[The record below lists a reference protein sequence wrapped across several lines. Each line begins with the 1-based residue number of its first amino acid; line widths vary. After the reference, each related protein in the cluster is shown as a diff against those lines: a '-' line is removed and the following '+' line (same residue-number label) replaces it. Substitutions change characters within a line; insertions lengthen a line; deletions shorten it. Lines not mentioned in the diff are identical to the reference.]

1 MTSISAI
8 ETQITG
14 VLSEITDFKTVL
26 DYEPMEITTLPAA
39 TSFYT
44 GFNLTDATVPN
55 VQRVT
60 HRWAVRVYVLL
71 QDAKTA
77 QDEIKSLI
85 PKVVS
90 AFKANRSLTSTCE
103 FSILTGCEVGVI
115 LDQNKAQIV
124 ADFTLEAQIRE
135 R

>member
-1 MTSISAI
+1 MTDLSAI
-8 ETQITG
+8 ETQITA
-14 VLSEITDFKTVL
+14 VLSGITDFKTVL
-26 DYEPMEITTLPAA
+26 DYEPMEINTLPAA
-39 TSFYT
+39 TIFYT

-60 HRWAVRVYVLL
+60 HRWAIRVYVQL
-71 QDAKTA
+71 QDAEKA
-77 QDEIKSLI
+77 QDDIKALI

-90 AFKANRSLTSTCE
+90 AFRANRSLTGTCE
-103 FSILTGCEVGVI
+103 FSTLTGCEVGVV

-124 ADFTLEAQIRE
+124 ADFVLEAQVRE

>member
-1 MTSISAI
+1 MTDLSTI
-8 ETQITG
+8 ETQITE
-14 VLSEITDFKTVL
+14 VLSGITDFKTVL
-26 DYEPMEITTLPAA
+26 GYEPMEINTLPAA
-39 TSFYT
+39 TIFYT

-71 QDAKTA
+71 QDAEKA
-77 QDEIKSLI
+77 QNDIKALI
-85 PKVVS
+85 PKVVD
-90 AFKANRSLTSTCE
+90 AFRKNRNLSGTCE
-103 FSILTGCEVGVI
+103 FSTLTGCEVGVV

-124 ADFTLEAQIRE
+124 ADFVLEAQVRE